1 MSIGFRISEEI
12 SSPCPEFGCADGAGR
27 TLACYNEQVLYECEE
42 CGKEVLCPLELIG
55 TKGASVQAQ
64 YMYQQRRLRYGYFVD
79 ARTSTGQ
86 SFQRHRLCSWTCQR
100 KFEKRLQLIQEEKD
114 RQFWENERKAELLKE
129 QERELKKIKNMWK
142 RSKAQKEK

>member
-27 TLACYNEQVLYECEE
+27 TLACYNESVLYTCEE

-55 TKGASVQAQ
+55 TKAVSAQAQ
-64 YMYQQRRLRYGYFVD
+64 YMYKQRRLQYGYFVD
-79 ARTSTGQ
+79 TQPTGG
-86 SFQRHRLCSWTCQR
+86 SWKRHRFCSYGCQR
-100 KFEKRLQLIQEEKD
+100 KFEKRLQLIQEEQD
-114 RQFWENERKAELLKE
+114 RKYWENERKAELLKE

>member
-12 SSPCPEFGCADGAGR
+12 SSPCPELGCADGAGR
-27 TLACYNEQVLYECEE
+27 TLAGYNEQVLYECEE

-55 TKGASVQAQ
+55 TKGAAISAK
-64 YMYQQRRLRYGYFVD
+64 YLYQQRCLLYGYFVD
-79 ARTSTGQ
+79 VRTSTGQ
-86 SFQRHRLCSWTCQR
+86 SYRRHRFCSWTCQR
-100 KFEKRLQLIQEEKD
+100 KFEKRLLLIQEEQD
-114 RQFWENERKAELLKE
+114 RKYWENQRKAELLKE

>member
-27 TLACYNEQVLYECEE
+27 TLACYNEKVLYKCEE
-42 CGKEVLCPLELIG
+42 CGKEVLCPLELLG
-55 TKGASVQAQ
+55 TTGASVQAQ
-64 YMYQQRRLRYGYFVD
+64 YLFQQRRLQYGYFVD
-79 ARTSTGQ
+79 TPTSTGGAWK
-86 SFQRHRLCSWTCQR
+86 RHRFCSYGCQR
-100 KFEKRLQLIQEEKD
+100 RFEKRLLLIQEEKD

-142 RSKAQKEK
+142 RSKARKEK